1 VDDSRS
7 QGARALMAFWQD
19 TTIEELQENFEF
31 LGDWDQRFTYLLDLG
46 KQLPP
51 LPEQYRADAYKVHGC
66 QAQVWLKES
75 IEPTNPPTVTFV
87 ADSDAHLVRGLIA
100 VLMILYAGKTPTQIM
115 GIDANAV
122 FAKLGLDQHLSP
134 TRRNGLEG
142 MVKRIRAIAAQAAA
156 A

>member
-1 VDDSRS
+1 
-7 QGARALMAFWQD
+7 MAFWQD

-100 VLMILYAGKTPTQIM
+100 VLMILYADKTPTQIM
-115 GIDANAV
+115 SIDANAV

-142 MVKRIRAIAAQAAA
+142 MVKRIRTIAAQAAA

>member
-1 VDDSRS
+1 
-7 QGARALMAFWQD
+7 MAFWQE
-19 TTIEELQENFEF
+19 TTIEELEENFEF

-51 LPEQYRADAYKVHGC
+51 LPDQYRTDAFKVHGC
-66 QAQVWLKES
+66 QAQVWLKETV
-75 IEPTNPPTVTFV
+75 EATNPPTITFV

-100 VLMILYAGKTPTQIM
+100 VLMILYCGKTPADII
-115 GIDANAV
+115 GINANEV

-142 MVKRIRAIAAQAAA
+142 MVKRIRAIAAEAAA